1 MNDKEAWLIVDADS
15 LMYAACLCSKE
26 EDPEGFVRE
35 SGHAI
40 SRFDEAF
47 QSIVNDLYEH
57 HGVDVT
63 HYLFVVGGINNF
75 RKLLV
80 PSYKANRL
88 KREVPPMLNFI
99 SSYVQ
104 STYGAYAAH
113 GCEAD
118 DVVMAT
124 YKKLTAEGKYA
135 IIASLDKDL
144 KQQPCIFYD
153 VYYQRRTLVTVN
165 EDQARFNYYFQ
176 LLSGDTVDGVVGIKG
191 IGIKTGMKLLAAC
204 TSDFSYR
211 KAVYAQY
218 KKKYGYKARERFIE
232 AKLLIS
238 MNTRVA
244 TPTEFDFNIL

>member
-1 MNDKEAWLIVDADS
+1 MNKEAYLVVDADS

-40 SRFDEAF
+40 SRFDESF

-57 HGVDVT
+57 HSVDVT
-63 HYLFVVGGINNF
+63 RYIFVVGGTNNF

-144 KQQPCIFYD
+144 KQRPCVFYD

-165 EDQARFNYYFQ
+165 EEQAMFNYYSQ
-176 LLSGDTVDGVVGIKG
+176 MLMGDATDGITGVKG
-191 IGIKTGMKLLAAC
+191 IGIKKAEKILSNC
-204 TSDFSYR
+204 KSDFSYLR
-211 KAVYAQY
+211 KVYSEY
-218 KKKYGYKARERFIE
+218 KTAYNRRAREKFLE
-232 AKLLIS
+232 AKLLITL
-238 MNTRVA
+238 NTRVT